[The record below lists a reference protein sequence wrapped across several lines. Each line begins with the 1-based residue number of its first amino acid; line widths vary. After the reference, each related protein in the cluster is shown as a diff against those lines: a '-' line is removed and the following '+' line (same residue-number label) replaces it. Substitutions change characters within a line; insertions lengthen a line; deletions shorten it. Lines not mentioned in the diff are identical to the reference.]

1 LGFNLDCSIQES
13 AKYFPRKSAWKVS
26 QKCNET
32 ARQAAETISC
42 AIVFRTVGFYT
53 DFHNVIAAALD
64 QLSVAGDRENG
75 SAVPRFAFQPFCD
88 QAQILPT
95 GYPSSVPRDPR
106 RGRETSSPS

>member
-1 LGFNLDCSIQES
+1 MES
-13 AKYFPRKSAWKVS
+13 VTKVP
-26 QKCNET
+26 QA

-64 QLSVAGDRENG
+64 QLSVVGDHENG
-75 SAVPRFAFQPFCD
+75 SAVPRFAFQPFCN

-106 RGRETSSPS
+106 RGRETSSLF